1 MGFLNHAT
9 NNIIID
15 AVLTE
20 RGREKLALNDG
31 TFRISAFSFGDDEVD
46 YSIVKKYG
54 LSIGK
59 EKIIKN
65 TPIYE
70 ANPNE
75 NIALKHQCISFPNP
89 LTRIDKMPTIIW
101 ENAASATSISLFDTS
116 NSSTTPISAEIV
128 VSTSIPGTVDP
139 DFKLDQNIVDTQFIV
154 KMNNDLLTVVG
165 DSLIDT
171 DANNIATYLFLTST
185 KSSDS
190 GNRIFSNQKTRTF
203 TITTSGVV
211 NSNDFTRFAAI
222 GDSNKILTK
231 IQIIGQSSGAS
242 KIIPVEINRN
252 VSA

>member
-31 TFRISAFSFGDDEVD
+31 TFRISAFSFGDDEID
-46 YSIVKKYG
+46 YSIIEKYG

-101 ENAASATSISLFDTS
+101 ENAGGQSSITLYDTS
-116 NSSTTPISAEIV
+116 NSSSTPISADIV
-128 VSTSIPGTVDP
+128 VSNSVLGVDT
-139 DFKLDQNIVDTQFIV
+139 DYVLDQNINDNQFIV
-154 KMNNDLLTVVG
+154 KMNNDLLTIVEE
-165 DSLIDT
+165 SFIDT
-171 DANNIATYLFLTST
+171 DTNNIATYFLSSAT
-185 KSSDS
+185 KSTDS
-190 GNRIFSNQKTRTF
+190 GNKLFANQKTRSF
-203 TITTSGVV
+203 RITTSGVV
-211 NSNDFTRFAAI
+211 NSSDFTRFATI
-222 GDSNKILTK
+222 GDSNKIITK

-252 VSA
+252 V

>member
-31 TFRISAFSFGDDEVD
+31 TFRISSFSFGDDEID
-46 YSIVKKYG
+46 YSLIEKYG
-54 LSIGK
+54 LAIGK

-89 LTRIDKMPTIIW
+89 LTRINKMPSILWEEESSVGTYQLYNVSNTSSQLISNTVTIS
-101 ENAASATSISLFDTS
+101 NYLSGVDVDYVLDT
-116 NSSTTPISAEIV
+116 
-128 VSTSIPGTVDP
+128 
-139 DFKLDQNIVDTQFIV
+139 NINDAQFIV
-154 KMNNDLLTVVG
+154 KMNNDLLTIV
-165 DSLIDT
+165 DETFTDEDT
-171 DANNIATYLFLTST
+171 NNIATYIFR
-185 KSSDS
+185 SSPKEQ
-190 GNRIFSNQKTRTF
+190 GTPNKVFANQRTLSF

-211 NSNDFTRFAAI
+211 NSNDFTRYSVI
-222 GDSNKILTK
+222 GDSNKIITK

-242 KIIPVEINRN
+242 KIIPVEIVRA
-252 VSA
+252 V